1 MGEDRVRV
9 RAHLVAYAVLDV
21 LGHVVALEELLI
33 RVSVGVRARVSG
45 RFELGLV
52 SGSWLG

>member
-1 MGEDRVRV
+1 MS
-9 RAHLVAYAVLDV
+9 AHLVAYAVLDV
-21 LGHVVALEELLI
+21 IVHVVALEELLI
-33 RVSVGVRARVSG
+33 RVRVRVRVRV